1 MEPPYFSATG
11 RLQCVGTSGAI
22 PEISQ
27 PCTFSAHGAP
37 GFTHS
42 ESCLFNEISYQNPIE
57 NILFINRCKPRFMF
71 REDVFRVLGPPSGG
85 LSHGRLASF
94 GENNFSLFIER
105 GRDRISSE
113 IPSAISYRR
122 FTGTPYAFLIPA
134 SGDMFPKEPVSHS
147 EALNLNY
154 RKVPFQGYKIH
165 FFLLWVYLGCILY
178 LLWLSG
184 HFAVLY
190 HYYLLFVKKKLIHSF
205 HSCSHST
212 ISMSTTTTFLLWTI
226 CN

>member
-11 RLQCVGTSGAI
+11 RFQRVGTSGAI

-57 NILFINRCKPRFMF
+57 KILFINRCKPRFMF
-71 REDVFRVLGPPSGG
+71 RKDVFRVLGPPSGG

-113 IPSAISYRR
+113 
-122 FTGTPYAFLIPA
+122 
-134 SGDMFPKEPVSHS
+134 V
-147 EALNLNY
+147 
-154 RKVPFQGYKIH
+154 
-165 FFLLWVYLGCILY
+165 
-178 LLWLSG
+178 
-184 HFAVLY
+184 
-190 HYYLLFVKKKLIHSF
+190 YLLFVKKKLIHSF